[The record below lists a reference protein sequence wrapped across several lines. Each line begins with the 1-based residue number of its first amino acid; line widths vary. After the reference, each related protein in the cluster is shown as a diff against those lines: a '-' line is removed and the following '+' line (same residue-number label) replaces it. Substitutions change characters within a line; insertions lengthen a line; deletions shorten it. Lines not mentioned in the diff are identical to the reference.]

1 MILQK
6 YAHLREQ
13 LKMEEKTMKL
23 RRIMSAMLATAFV
36 TSTVAFA
43 EDASTEGA
51 LGVNFTMEN
60 EKGTYTFTDE
70 ELAAFVDYNIE
81 VNGSSEDT
89 TFVNE
94 PCGIFGEDSRF
105 IVADGTS
112 FSLNEVYRI
121 EFELID
127 IEKDADGNTSFRQ
140 LNTLWNRYTV
150 ARLVAIWGPCPT
162 MGPDYSTTLEASDL
176 IEIINKHGEFE
187 LNEDMGRGPEYAF
200 TYDDVDMV
208 VVAFYI
214 NDELDEDGYAVYPS
228 SDSNYRV
235 ITQWLL
241 TEQGATMLNEA
252 NAGATAPETPNDTT
266 GDSDGATTDDKN
278 TSGDGTD
285 TSVGDGAFD
294 NAGSTEGAD
303 GKDKNSADTGAH
315 SVAAAAGIALA
326 AGAAVLFSRKRK

>member
-1 MILQK
+1 
-6 YAHLREQ
+6 
-13 LKMEEKTMKL
+13 MKL
-23 RRIMSAMLATAFV
+23 GRIMSAMLATALV

-70 ELAAFVDYNIE
+70 ELAAFVDYNIK
-81 VNGSSEDT
+81 VNGYSEDT

-105 IVADGTS
+105 NVADGTS
-112 FSLNEVYRI
+112 FSLNEVYSI

-127 IEKDADGNTSFRQ
+127 IEKDADGSTSFRQ

-150 ARLVAIWGPCPT
+150 AGLAAIWGPCPA
-162 MGPDYSTTLEASDL
+162 MGPDFSNTLEASDL

-187 LNEDMGRGPEYAF
+187 LNENFGRGPEYAF

-228 SDSNYRV
+228 SDSDYRV

-241 TEQGATMLNEA
+241 TEQGADMLNEA
-252 NAGATAPETPNDTT
+252 NAGATAPETPDDTT
-266 GDSDGATTDDKN
+266 GDSDGAAADDEN

-285 TSVGDGAFD
+285 TSVGDENASGDGAFD
-294 NAGSTEGAD
+294 NAGSTEGTD
-303 GKDKNSADTGAH
+303 GKDKNSADTGAQG
-315 SVAAAAGIALA
+315 VAAAAGIALA
-326 AGAAVLFSRKRK
+326 AGAAVIFSRKRK

>member
-1 MILQK
+1 
-6 YAHLREQ
+6 
-13 LKMEEKTMKL
+13 MKL
-23 RRIMSAMLATAFV
+23 RRIMSAMLATALV

-70 ELAAFVDYNIE
+70 ELAAFVDYNIK

-112 FSLNEVYRI
+112 FSLNEVYSI

-127 IEKDADGNTSFRQ
+127 IEKDVDGSTSFRQ

-150 ARLVAIWGPCPT
+150 AGLAAIWGPCPA
-162 MGPDYSTTLEASDL
+162 MGPDFSNTLEASDL

-187 LNEDMGRGPEYAF
+187 LNENFGRGPEYAF

-228 SDSNYRV
+228 SDSDYRV

-241 TEQGATMLNEA
+241 TEQGAAMLNEA
-252 NAGATAPETPNDTT
+252 NAGATAPETPDDTT
-266 GDSDGATTDDKN
+266 GDGAAADDEN
-278 TSGDGTD
+278 ASGDGTD
-285 TSVGDGAFD
+285 TSVGDENASGDGTDTSVGDENASGDGAFD
-294 NAGSTEGAD
+294 NAGSTEGTD
-303 GKDKNSADTGAH
+303 GKDKNSADTGAQG
-315 SVAAAAGIALA
+315 VAAAAGIALA
-326 AGAAVLFSRKRK
+326 AGAAVIFSRKRK